1 VPELQVP
8 EQQVSELQVS
18 ELQVSELQV
27 SVQQV
32 QERQVQERQVQER
45 QAHRQQEAQVP
56 RRVQTPRPPRAQQA
70 VHLPPPIGQAAQRHP
85 AQPASQGRATARAA
99 RGQGVAQQV
108 NRATQVNRA

>member
-1 VPELQVP
+1 MPEQQVPELQVSV
-8 EQQVSELQVS
+8 QQG
-18 ELQVSELQV
+18 

-32 QERQVQERQVQER
+32 QERQAQDPQ

-85 AQPASQGRATARAA
+85 AQPASQDRATAREA